1 MKARKHYSYP
11 SIPQFNMLLSDLR
24 HHSRYAGKT
33 PDNKPIY
40 DNNLPLPE
48 VIINGTV
55 KLHGANCSVVLT
67 RDGDFYP
74 QSRENVLTEEVNC
87 EGFYQFAMDRK
98 NLFVSLLTGYLKATP
113 EDVEAVVLYGE
124 WAGKGIQKKV
134 AISQLDP
141 FFSVFDLRLIDS
153 TYEQGG
159 TGFIDTSFEKFHW
172 PMHRLYNIHAFK
184 TWTIGLDV
192 ANPETIQ
199 DTLRTETL
207 GVQSECPVGK
217 ALGVEGV
224 GEGIVWTVVYKGKK
238 HRMKVKGQKH
248 SSTNVKELAP
258 VDTVKVNSI
267 NEFIEYAIT
276 ENRMNQGLDVMRKSN
291 QPITRENTNIFV
303 KWVFADVMKEEK
315 ETLAK
320 SNITTKDIASK
331 GNYKIRQ
338 FYMSHVV

>member
-1 MKARKHYSYP
+1 MRKHYSYP

-24 HHSRYAGKT
+24 HSARYVGKT
-33 PDNKPIY
+33 EDNKPKY

-48 VIINGTV
+48 LFIDGTV
-55 KLHGANCSVVLT
+55 KLHGSNCSVVLT
-67 RDGDFYP
+67 REGDFYP
-74 QSRENVLTEEVNC
+74 QSREIVLTEEVTC
-87 EGFYQFAMDRK
+87 DGFYQFAMDRK
-98 NLFVSLLTGYLKATP
+98 HLFISLLTCHLMAAP
-113 EDVEAVVLYGE
+113 EDVKAVVLYGE
-124 WAGKGIQKKV
+124 WAGRGIQKKV
-134 AISQLDP
+134 AIAELDP
-141 FFSVFDLRLIDS
+141 FFATFDLRYIDS

-159 TGFIDTSFEKFHW
+159 TGFINTKLNDFHW
-172 PMHRLYNIHAFK
+172 PMHRMYSIHAFK
-184 TWTIGLDV
+184 TWAIKLDV
-192 ANPETIQ
+192 ANPEAIQ
-199 DTLRTETL
+199 DALRTETL
-207 GVQSECPVGK
+207 GVQLECPVGK
-217 ALGVEGV
+217 AFGVEGT
-224 GEGIVWTVVYKGKK
+224 GEGIVWTVAYNGKK

-248 SSTNVKELAP
+248 SSTKVKELAP

-291 QPITRENTNIFV
+291 QPITRENTNIFI